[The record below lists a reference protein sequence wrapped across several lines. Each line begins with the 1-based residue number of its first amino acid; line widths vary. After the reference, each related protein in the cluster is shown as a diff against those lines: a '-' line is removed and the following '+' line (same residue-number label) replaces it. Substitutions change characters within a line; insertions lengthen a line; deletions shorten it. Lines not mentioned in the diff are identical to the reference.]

1 MACGVYHSIFTVLEQ
16 MLLIVIVS
24 SAVDTTCDRRHNQQ
38 HMTQEDLEEQ
48 YGAIAA
54 AIMKLPLLAC
64 FFLWFGFN
72 LIWSHGATVMY
83 DDGPAAI
90 P

>member
-1 MACGVYHSIFTVLEQ
+1 

-38 HMTQEDLEEQ
+38 HMTQEDLEQ

-54 AIMKLPLLAC
+54 AIMKLP
-64 FFLWFGFN
+64 FFSLVW
-72 LIWSHGATVMY
+72 L
-83 DDGPAAI
+83 
-90 P
+90 

>member
-1 MACGVYHSIFTVLEQ
+1 
-16 MLLIVIVS
+16 
-24 SAVDTTCDRRHNQQ
+24 
-38 HMTQEDLEEQ
+38 MTQEDLEQ

-83 DDGPAAI
+83 DDGPAAAAALQSA
-90 P
+90 

>member
-1 MACGVYHSIFTVLEQ
+1 MYHWIFTVLEQ

-38 HMTQEDLEEQ
+38 HMTQEDLEQ

-54 AIMKLPLLAC
+54 AIMKLP
-64 FFLWFGFN
+64 FFSLVW
-72 LIWSHGATVMY
+72 L
-83 DDGPAAI
+83 
-90 P
+90 